1 MASSGKY
8 IINSYSGTPAL
19 TFEVNWSET
28 YYASTNKHR
37 ITIDSMRVSEGDVFG
52 WPRGTVSINGTVVFN
67 FDATSGNYFINTS
80 SNRNIVLDSDKTK
93 TATGYVDIP
102 GSSSSG
108 VTVTISI
115 GGNDGYGLSFYNTGH
130 SAFIKGSQNVETI
143 YTLSVNA
150 GTGSTI
156 TVNRTTAVHNSGT
169 GAIPNGTKIYG
180 GDVLTISFAA
190 ASNYQLLTHTVNG
203 ASFNSGGTK
212 NVDGNVSVASTA
224 QPLASDVAATDANIG
239 SVSTITVTKHSSS
252 YYHSLQYSFGSSSPV
267 TGYITATGST
277 STTEVKYTDTSVPF
291 TVPTSFYAKIQNSKT
306 GTCTITCRTYAS
318 ASSTSTLGS
327 PKTCTFT
334 VTASSQTSSPSV
346 SGTVEDI
353 NATTIALTG
362 DSSILIKYRST
373 ARATITA
380 TAKNSATIS
389 SKSINNVALG
399 TSATYRDFSNTE
411 ATQYVFTATDSRG
424 YSASATVSPT
434 VIAYIPLTLNI
445 TLGRPSPTADSIQLS
460 FDGNYFNGS
469 FGSANNSLSVQYR
482 YKEQSASSFSGWV
495 TVDVSSY
502 IHNGYYT
509 TGGAIDLGSS
519 FPYNISYGFE
529 VRAVDALST
538 VTKQYTVQ
546 KGTPVFDWGEN
557 DFNFNVPVY
566 APQMSINGIDVIP
579 ASGTSG
585 GATYCKFPD
594 GTMIEWGLASITSGT
609 FINTNTGT
617 TGMWDLSCNFTFPVS
632 FVAGSSPRVFGSA
645 KYSTGHIIP
654 VGFFGS
660 SATTAA
666 CELYDFYQRIPS
678 ASEPYYIEWTAV
690 GRWK

>member
-1 MASSGKY
+1 MASSGY
-8 IINSYSGTPAL
+8 WDIASYSGSPKYTL
-19 TFEVNWSET
+19 RINWSET

-37 ITIDSMRVSEGDVFG
+37 ITITSVEVPTGNIYGSAG
-52 WPRGTVSINGTVVFN
+52 GTISINGTVVLN
-67 FDATSGNYFINTS
+67 CDTSSGNYHINTS
-80 SNRNIVLDSDKTK
+80 SSRTLMGPGNTP
-93 TATGYVDIP
+93 ATGYVDIA

-108 VTVTISI
+108 VTVRISV
-115 GGNDGYGLSFYNTGH
+115 GGNDGYGFTFATATSQV
-130 SAFIKGSQNVETI
+130 AWVKGDKDIETI
-143 YTLSVNA
+143 YTLSVSA

-156 TVNRTTAVHNSGT
+156 TVNRTAPANNAGT
-169 GAIPNGTKIYG
+169 GALSNGTKIYA

-203 ASFNSGGTK
+203 STFTSGGTK
-212 NVDGNVSVASTA
+212 TVSGNVSVAATA

-267 TGYITATGST
+267 TGYITETGST
-277 STTEVKYTDTSVPF
+277 STAEVKYTNTSVPF
-291 TVPTSFYAKIQNSKT
+291 TVPTSFYAKIPNSKT

-346 SGTVEDI
+346 SGTVADI
-353 NATTIALTG
+353 NSTTIALTG
-362 DSSILIKYRST
+362 DSSKLIKYRST

-389 SKSINNVALG
+389 SKSINGAAV
-399 TSATYRDFSNTE
+399 SSTYRDFTNTE

-469 FGSANNSLSVQYR
+469 FGSANNTLSVQYR
-482 YKEQSASSFSGWV
+482 YKEQGAASFSNWI
-495 TVDVSSY
+495 TIDASNY
-502 IHNGYYT
+502 IHNGYYA
-509 TGGAIDLGSS
+509 TGSAIDLGNS
-519 FPYNISYGFE
+519 FPYNMSYGFE
-529 VRAVDALST
+529 VRASDALT
-538 VTKQYTVQ
+538 TTTKQYTVQ

-557 DFNFNVPVY
+557 DFRFNVPVY
-566 APQMSINGIDVIP
+566 APSISADNFIYTTHPISTGDNMNDYANVGKYGVSNNSIA
-579 ASGTSG
+579 ASLSNCPSTRAGVLTVWNATG
-585 GATYCKFPD
+585 GAATSPTTWYYVAQEYCD
-594 GTMIEWGLASITSGT
+594 YYGYVWRRNGE
-609 FINTNTGT
+609 TGT
-617 TGMWDLSCNFTFPVS
+617 GTVVTWGAWKE
-632 FVAGSSPRVFGSA
+632 FG
-645 KYSTGHIIP
+645 
-654 VGFFGS
+654 
-660 SATTAA
+660 
-666 CELYDFYQRIPS
+666 
-678 ASEPYYIEWTAV
+678 
-690 GRWK
+690 